1 MGGEVILS
9 VLLLHLIAPS
19 ENALP
24 PRLPKEQKS
33 IATIPKPVEKEL
45 YIGAIFPING
55 TGGWL
60 GGQGCLPAALMAL
73 DDVNAESNLLPGYK
87 MMMPFFD
94 SQCNPGL
101 GASVMYDLLYNP
113 PKKLMLLGG
122 CSIVCS
128 TIAEAAKMW
137 NLVVISYGS
146 SSPALSNR
154 KRFPT
159 FFRTHPSATIHNPTR
174 IKLFQKFKW
183 SRIAIIQE
191 AEEVFISTG
200 EDLETRCKEAGIE
213 IVTRQSFLTD
223 PTDAVRN
230 LVRQDARIIVGMF
243 YVAAARKVIC
253 EAYKQKVYGKQYVW
267 FLIGWYEDDWYTFMD
282 RTHNCTVQQM
292 KEALEGHL
300 TTEALMLNQGSEPTI
315 SGMTSAQFL
324 ERYED
329 VLHDDYGYIGRRP
342 EGYQEAP
349 LAYDAIWAIALALNK
364 TINQLREINASIED
378 FTYDNQYIA
387 QQIYSAMNTTQFL
400 GVSGYVAFSSK
411 GDRIAWTQVEQM
423 IDGNYTLLG
432 YFDTQTNNLTWFK
445 KEKWA
450 DGRPP
455 PDRTIIVQVL
465 RTVTL
470 SLFISMTT
478 VSCMGIVWAIG
489 LLIFNTIFR
498 HSRYIQLSH
507 PMCNN
512 IMLIGIICCLLCACL
527 LGLDGQF
534 VGEESFNTLCQARAW
549 LLTIGFTLSYGAM
562 FSKIWRV
569 HRLTTKS
576 KSESKKVA
584 SWKLYVMVCVLLFI
598 DIIILSAWQFIDPL
612 QRKLEV
618 FPLEDPPES
627 QDIKIAP
634 QLEHCESENNA
645 IWLGVIY
652 GYKGLLLIF
661 GIFLA
666 YETRSVKVKQL
677 NDSRLVGMSIY
688 NVVVLCLITAPVTL
702 VINSQ
707 TDATFA
713 FVALAI
719 IVCCFLSMALI
730 FMPKI
735 IELIRRPR
743 ERIDARTLTDTI
755 TSREEEDRQLRLQ
768 RENEELRRQINER
781 EEQIRIVTQALQERN
796 ALRNLQVSSTVSAG
810 DRVRITVPGNYTD
823 GVMLVPKDN
832 IAIDPTSDSG
842 FITGTSIA
850 RSSRGSRSDFEFSE
864 SYL

>member
-1 MGGEVILS
+1 MMFVAGWALL
-9 VLLLHLIAPS
+9 VLTVLVRPS
-19 ENALP
+19 ENAVP
-24 PRLPKEQKS
+24 PRIQAEIPMPKVPE
-33 IATIPKPVEKEL
+33 EKDL

-73 DDVNAESNLLPGYK
+73 EDVNAEPNLLPGYK
-87 MMMPFFD
+87 MKMPYND

-101 GASVMYDLLYNP
+101 GATVMYDLLYNP
-113 PKKLMLLGG
+113 PQKLILLGG

-137 NLVVISYGS
+137 NLVVVSYGS

-200 EDLETRCKEAGIE
+200 EDLEARCKEAGIE
-213 IVTRQSFLTD
+213 VATRQSFISD

-253 EAYKQKVYGKQYVW
+253 EAYKQNVFGRQYVW
-267 FLIGWYEDDWYTFMD
+267 FLIGWYEDDWYTFID
-282 RTHNCTVQQM
+282 KAHNCSVQQM
-292 KEALEGHL
+292 KEAVEGHL
-300 TTEALMLNQGSEPTI
+300 TTEALMLNQGAEPTI

-324 ERYED
+324 ERYEEE
-329 VLHDDYGYIGRRP
+329 LKKYNYIGRRP
-342 EGYQEAP
+342 VGYQEAP

-364 TINQLREINASIED
+364 TINQLKQHNKSIED
-378 FTYDNQYIA
+378 FSYTNDVIA
-387 QQIYSAMNTTQFL
+387 KQIYSAMNSTQFL

-411 GDRIAWTQVEQM
+411 GDRIAWTQIEQM

-432 YFDTQTNNLTWFK
+432 YYDTQTDNLTWLK
-445 KEKWA
+445 KEKWT
-450 DGRPP
+450 DGKPP
-455 PDRTIIVQVL
+455 ADRTIIKKVL

-478 VSCMGIVWAIG
+478 VSGLGIVWAVV

-498 HSRYIQLSH
+498 HSRYIALSH

-512 IMLIGIICCLLCACL
+512 IMLFGIICCLLCACL

-534 VGEESFNTLCQARAW
+534 VGETSFDHLCQVRAW
-549 LLTIGFTLSYGAM
+549 LLTMGFTLSYGAM

-569 HRLTTKS
+569 HRLTTKA
-576 KSESKKVA
+576 KSDIKRRY
-584 SWKLYVMVCVLLFI
+584 SWKLYIMIGVLLI
-598 DIIILSAWQFIDPL
+598 LDVLILSAWQIVDPL
-612 QRKLEV
+612 HRKLEV
-618 FPLEDPPES
+618 FPLEDPEELE
-627 QDIKIAP
+627 DIKIEP
-634 QLEHCESENNA
+634 QLEHCESDNNA
-645 IWLGVIY
+645 IWLGIIY

-666 YETRSVKVKQL
+666 YETRSVKIKHL

-702 VINSQ
+702 VISSQ
-707 TDATFA
+707 TDATYA
-713 FVALAI
+713 FVSLAI
-719 IVCCFLSMALI
+719 IVCSFLSMALI
-730 FMPKI
+730 FIPKV

-743 ERIDARTLTDTI
+743 ERVDCRTLTDTI
-755 TSREEEDRQLRLQ
+755 TSREEEDRQQRLQ
-768 RENEELRRQINER
+768 RENEELRRQILER
-781 EEQIRIVTQALQERN
+781 EDQIRQATLALQERS
-796 ALRNLQVSSTVSAG
+796 AMRHMASTMGGG
-810 DRVRITVPGNYTD
+810 DRVRITVGQYTD
-823 GVMLVPKDN
+823 LLAPKDITN
-832 IAIDPTSDSG
+832 DPTSDSG
-842 FITGTSIA
+842 FITGTSMA
-850 RSSRGSRSDFEFSE
+850 RSSRSDFEFSE

>member
-1 MGGEVILS
+1 MIFISGIYFAL
-9 VLLLHLIAPS
+9 VLTAV
-19 ENALP
+19 ENAIPVL
-24 PRLPKEQKS
+24 PRLHYAHSTLTRKPKE
-33 IATIPKPVEKEL
+33 TDL

-55 TGGWL
+55 TGGWQ
-60 GGQGCLPAALMAL
+60 GGRGCMPAALMAL
-73 DDVNAESNLLPGYK
+73 EDVNADPNLLIGYRMK
-87 MMMPFFD
+87 MPFND

-101 GASVMYDLLYNP
+101 GATVMYDLLYNP
-113 PKKLMLLGG
+113 PQKLILLGG
-122 CSIVCS
+122 CSIVSS

-137 NLVVISYGS
+137 NLVVVSYGS

-183 SRIAIIQE
+183 SRIAIVQE

-200 EDLETRCKEAGIE
+200 EDLEIRCKEAGIE
-213 IVTRQSFLTD
+213 VATRQSFITD

-243 YVAAARKVIC
+243 YGAAARKVIC
-253 EAYKQKVYGKQYVW
+253 EAYKQNVYGKQYVW
-267 FLIGWYEDDWYTFMD
+267 FLIGWYEDDWYAVTD
-282 RTHNCTVQQM
+282 KAHNCTVQQM
-292 KEALEGHL
+292 KEAVEGHL
-300 TTEALMLNQGSEPTI
+300 TTEALMLNQGSEPTR
-315 SGMTSAQFL
+315 SGMTSAEFL
-324 ERYED
+324 ERYEEE
-329 VLHDDYGYIGRRP
+329 LKKFGYIERRP
-342 EGYQEAP
+342 VGYQEAP
-349 LAYDAIWAIALALNK
+349 LAYDAVWAIALALDK
-364 TINQLREINASIED
+364 TIRELEGTNRSIED

-387 QQIYSAMNTTQFL
+387 HQIYSAMNSTQFL
-400 GVSGYVAFSSK
+400 GVSGQVAFSSK

-423 IDGNYTLLG
+423 IDGNYSLLG
-432 YFDTQTNNLTWFK
+432 YYDTQTDNLTWFN

-450 DGRPP
+450 DGKPP
-455 PDRTIIVQVL
+455 PDRTIIKKVL
-465 RTVTL
+465 RTINF

-478 VSCMGIVWAIG
+478 ISSIGILWAIV
-489 LLIFNTIFR
+489 LLIFNTLFR
-498 HSRYIQLSH
+498 HSRYIALSH

-512 IMLIGIICCLLCACL
+512 IMLIGIILCLLCACL

-534 VGEESFNTLCQARAW
+534 VGEEGFSNLCQIRAW

-569 HRLTTKS
+569 HRLTTKI
-576 KSESKKVA
+576 KSDHKFVY
-584 SWKLYVMVCVLLFI
+584 SWKLYIMIGVLVII
-598 DIIILSAWQFIDPL
+598 DVLILTAWQLIDPL
-612 QRKLEV
+612 QRKIDI
-618 FPLEDPPES
+618 FPLEDPES
-627 QDIKIAP
+627 IEDIKIEP
-634 QLEHCESENNA
+634 QLEHCESVNNA
-645 IWLGVIY
+645 IWLGIIF

-666 YETRSVKVKQL
+666 YETRSVKIKHL

-707 TDATFA
+707 ADATFA

-719 IVCCFLSMALI
+719 IVCSFLSMALI
-730 FMPKI
+730 FIPKVT
-735 IELIRRPR
+735 ELIRRPR

-768 RENEELRRQINER
+768 RENEELRRQISER
-781 EEQIRIVTQALQERN
+781 EEQMRLVTQALQERN
-796 ALRNLQVSSTVSAG
+796 ALRNLQVASTVGCG
-810 DRVRITVPGNYTD
+810 DRVRITIPGQYTD
-823 GVMLVPKDN
+823 GVMLAPKDN
-832 IAIDPTSDSG
+832 IMIDPTSDSG
-842 FITGTSIA
+842 FITGTSMA

>member
-1 MGGEVILS
+1 MLLWFLILC
-9 VLLLHLIAPS
+9 IAAS
-19 ENALP
+19 QGAVP
-24 PRLPKEQKS
+24 PRLPSEV
-33 IATIPKPVEKEL
+33 PVEKDL

-73 DDVNAESNLLPGYK
+73 DDVNAEPNLLPGYK
-87 MMMPFFD
+87 MKMPFND

-101 GASVMYDLLYNP
+101 GATVMFDLLYNP
-113 PKKLMLLGG
+113 PQKLILLGG

-137 NLVVISYGS
+137 NLVVVSYGS

-200 EDLETRCKEAGIE
+200 EDLEVRCKEAGIE
-213 IVTRQSFLTD
+213 VATRQSFISD

-253 EAYKQKVYGKQYVW
+253 EAYKQGVYGRQYVW
-267 FLIGWYEDDWYTFMD
+267 FLIGWYEDDWYTYID
-282 RTHNCTVQQM
+282 KSHNCTVQQM
-292 KEALEGHL
+292 KEAVEGHL

-324 ERYED
+324 DRYED
-329 VLHDDYGYIGRRP
+329 ELKEKYSYIDRRP
-342 EGYQEAP
+342 VGYQEAP

-364 TINQLREINASIED
+364 TINVLKAKNKSIEEFSYTND
-378 FTYDNQYIA
+378 DIA
-387 QQIYSAMNTTQFL
+387 KQIYSAMNSTQFL

-423 IDGNYTLLG
+423 IGGNYTLLG
-432 YFDTQTNNLTWFK
+432 FYDTQSDKLTWMK

-450 DGRPP
+450 DGKPP
-455 PDRTIIVQVL
+455 PDRTIIKKVL

-478 VSCMGIVWAIG
+478 VSSMGIVWALV

-498 HSRYIQLSH
+498 HARYIALSH

-512 IMLIGIICCLLCACL
+512 IMLIGIICCLLCSCL

-534 VGEESFNTLCQARAW
+534 VGETNFSHLCQIRAW
-549 LLTIGFTLSYGAM
+549 LLTMGFTLSYGAM

-569 HRLTTKS
+569 HRLTTKIKSDS
-576 KSESKKVA
+576 KRVY
-584 SWKLYVMVCVLLFI
+584 SWKLYIMISVLLTI
-598 DIIILSAWQFIDPL
+598 DVLILSAWQIFDPL
-612 QRKLEV
+612 RRKLEV
-618 FPLEDPPES
+618 FPLEDPEELE
-627 QDIKIAP
+627 DIKIEP
-634 QLEHCESENNA
+634 QLEHCESENQA
-645 IWLGVIY
+645 IWLGIIY

-666 YETRSVKVKQL
+666 YETRSVKIKHL

-702 VINSQ
+702 VISSQ
-707 TDATFA
+707 TDATYA
-713 FVALAI
+713 FVSLAI
-719 IVCCFLSMALI
+719 IVCSFLSMALI
-730 FMPKI
+730 FIPKVM
-735 IELIRRPR
+735 ELIRRPR

-755 TSREEEDRQLRLQ
+755 TSKEEEDRQIRLQ
-768 RENEELRRQINER
+768 RENDELRRQIIDR
-781 EEQIRIVTQALQERN
+781 EEQIRQVQQALQERN
-796 ALRNLQVSSTVSAG
+796 NLRNLQHASGA
-810 DRVRITVPGNYTD
+810 DRVRITVGQYTD
-823 GVMLVPKDN
+823 GLMLAPKDH

-842 FITGTSIA
+842 FITGTSMA
-850 RSSRGSRSDFEFSE
+850 RSSRCSRSDFEFSE

>member
-1 MGGEVILS
+1 MFFWSGICLATILS
-9 VLLLHLIAPS
+9 LV
-19 ENALP
+19 ENAVP
-24 PRLPKEQKS
+24 PRQQKESLKFKGNQQ
-33 IATIPKPVEKEL
+33 EKVKDL

-73 DDVNAESNLLPGYK
+73 DDVNDDPNLLKGYR
-87 MMMPFFD
+87 MQMPHND

-101 GASVMYDLLYNP
+101 GATVMYDLLYNP
-113 PKKLMLLGG
+113 PQKLILLGG
-122 CSIVCS
+122 CSIVSS

-137 NLVVISYGS
+137 NLVVVSYGS

-183 SRIAIIQE
+183 SRIAIVQE

-200 EDLETRCKEAGIE
+200 EDLEIRCKEAGIE
-213 IVTRQSFLTD
+213 VATRQSFITD

-243 YVAAARKVIC
+243 YGAAARKVIC
-253 EAYKQKVYGKQYVW
+253 EAYKQNVYGKQYVW
-267 FLIGWYEDDWYTFMD
+267 FLIGWYEDDWYAVTD
-282 RTHNCTVQQM
+282 KAHNCTVQQM
-292 KEALEGHL
+292 KEAVEGHL
-300 TTEALMLNQGSEPTI
+300 TTEALMLNQGSEPTR
-315 SGMTSAQFL
+315 SGMTSAEFL
-324 ERYED
+324 ERYEEE
-329 VLHDDYGYIGRRP
+329 LKKFGYIERRP
-342 EGYQEAP
+342 VGYQEAP
-349 LAYDAIWAIALALNK
+349 LAYDAVWAIALALDK
-364 TINQLREINASIED
+364 TIRELEGTNRSIED

-387 QQIYSAMNTTQFL
+387 HQIYSAMNSTQFL
-400 GVSGYVAFSSK
+400 GVSGQVAFSSK

-423 IDGNYTLLG
+423 IDGNYSLLG
-432 YFDTQTNNLTWFK
+432 YYDTQTDNLTWFN

-450 DGRPP
+450 DGKPP
-455 PDRTIIVQVL
+455 PDRTIIKKVL
-465 RTVTL
+465 RTINF

-478 VSCMGIVWAIG
+478 ISSIGILWAIV
-489 LLIFNTIFR
+489 LLIFNTLFR
-498 HSRYIQLSH
+498 HSRYIALSH

-512 IMLIGIICCLLCACL
+512 IMLIGIILCLLCACL

-534 VGEESFNTLCQARAW
+534 VGEEGFSNLCQIRAW

-569 HRLTTKS
+569 HRLTTKI
-576 KSESKKVA
+576 KSDHKFVY
-584 SWKLYVMVCVLLFI
+584 SWKLYIMIGVLVII
-598 DIIILSAWQFIDPL
+598 DVLILTAWQLIDPL
-612 QRKLEV
+612 QRKIDI
-618 FPLEDPPES
+618 FPLEDPES
-627 QDIKIAP
+627 IEDIKIEP
-634 QLEHCESENNA
+634 QLEHCESVNNA
-645 IWLGVIY
+645 IWLGIIF

-666 YETRSVKVKQL
+666 YETRSVKIKHL

-707 TDATFA
+707 ADATFA

-719 IVCCFLSMALI
+719 IVCSFLSMALI
-730 FMPKI
+730 FIPKVT
-735 IELIRRPR
+735 ELIRRPR

-768 RENEELRRQINER
+768 RENEELRRQISER
-781 EEQIRIVTQALQERN
+781 EEQMRLVTQALQERN
-796 ALRNLQVSSTVSAG
+796 ALRNLQVASTVGCG
-810 DRVRITVPGNYTD
+810 DRVRITIPGQYTD
-823 GVMLVPKDN
+823 GVMLAPKDN
-832 IAIDPTSDSG
+832 IMIDPTSDSG
-842 FITGTSIA
+842 FITGTSMA

>member
-1 MGGEVILS
+1 MAVFGAILILVSVIW
-9 VLLLHLIAPS
+9 VIDG
-19 ENALP
+19 ALP
-24 PRLPKEQKS
+24 PR
-33 IATIPKPVEKEL
+33 IPKDPAPPRRKYPPPREDDGCGEYSDDDNCL
-45 YIGAIFPING
+45 HIGAIFPING

-60 GGQGCLPAALMAL
+60 GGQGCLPAALMAQE
-73 DDVNAESNLLPGYK
+73 DVNAEPWLLPGYK
-87 MMMPFFD
+87 IKMHYFD

-101 GASVMYDLLYNP
+101 GASVMYDLLYNKP
-113 PKKLMLLGG
+113 QKLMLLGG

-137 NLVVISYGS
+137 NLVVVSYGS

-200 EDLETRCKEAGIE
+200 EDLEAKCKENGIE

-223 PTDAVRN
+223 PTDAVKN

-267 FLIGWYEDDWYTFMD
+267 FLIGWYEDEWYTFLD
-282 RTHNCTVQQM
+282 KGHDCTVQQM
-292 KEALEGHL
+292 KEAVEGHL

-315 SGMTSAQFL
+315 SGMTSAEFL
-324 ERYED
+324 ERYEE
-329 VLHDDYGYIGRRP
+329 VLKEKYGYIGRRP

-364 TINQLREINASIED
+364 TINQLKEANPDLTIKN
-378 FTYDNQYIA
+378 FTYDNQFIA
-387 QQIYSAMNTTQFL
+387 QQIYSAMNSTQFL

-432 YFDTQTNNLTWFK
+432 YYDTQTDNLTWLK

-470 SLFISMTT
+470 SLFISMVT
-478 VSCMGIVWAIG
+478 VSSIGIAWALA
-489 LLIFNTIFR
+489 LLIFNTLFR
-498 HSRYIQLSH
+498 HARYIQLSH
-507 PMCNN
+507 PICNN
-512 IMLIGIICCLLCACL
+512 ILLVGIICCLVCACL

-534 VGEESFNTLCQARAW
+534 VGEENFNTLCQARAW

-576 KSESKKVA
+576 KTESKKVH
-584 SWKLYVMVCVLLFI
+584 SWKLYVMVGVLLLI
-598 DIIILSAWQFIDPL
+598 DVLILSAWQFIDPL
-612 QRKLEV
+612 QRKLED
-618 FPLEDPPES
+618 FPLEDPPEETE
-627 QDIKIAP
+627 DIKIQP

-645 IWLGVIY
+645 VWLGVIY

-666 YETRSVKVKQL
+666 YETRSVKIKQL

-688 NVVVLCLITAPVTL
+688 NVVV
-702 VINSQ
+702 
-707 TDATFA
+707 
-713 FVALAI
+713 
-719 IVCCFLSMALI
+719 
-730 FMPKI
+730 
-735 IELIRRPR
+735 
-743 ERIDARTLTDTI
+743 RILFDY
-755 TSREEEDRQLRLQ
+755 S
-768 RENEELRRQINER
+768 
-781 EEQIRIVTQALQERN
+781 
-796 ALRNLQVSSTVSAG
+796 
-810 DRVRITVPGNYTD
+810 
-823 GVMLVPKDN
+823 
-832 IAIDPTSDSG
+832 
-842 FITGTSIA
+842 
-850 RSSRGSRSDFEFSE
+850 
-864 SYL
+864 